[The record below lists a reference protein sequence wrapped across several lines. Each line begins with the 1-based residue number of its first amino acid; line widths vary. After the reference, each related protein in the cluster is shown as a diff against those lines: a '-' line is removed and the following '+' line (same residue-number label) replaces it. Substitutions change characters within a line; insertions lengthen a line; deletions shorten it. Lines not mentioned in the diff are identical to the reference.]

1 MNSPAILFE
10 IVALNRE
17 TLVTFYNKVFGWPAQ
32 GNTGS
37 TFIHFPPASRQLI
50 SIIAEAVP
58 GKPGWGKGV
67 TFYLQ
72 VDSLEATLDQI
83 KAHGGA
89 VVVTPMAV
97 DQEGFRFA
105 MFEDPECNL
114 IGLIE
119 LTSQDQRA

>member
-1 MNSPAILFE
+1 MASPAILFE

-17 TLVTFYNKVFGWPAQ
+17 VLVEFYAKVFGWP
-32 GNTGS
+32 GHGETGS
-37 TFIHFPPASRQLI
+37 SFLHFPAAARPLMGLI
-50 SIIAEAVP
+50 AKAIP
-58 GKPGWGKGV
+58 GRAGWGKGV

-72 VDSLEATLDQI
+72 VDSLEVTLEKI

-97 DQEGFRFA
+97 DTESFRFA
-105 MFEDPECNL
+105 MFEDPECNV

-119 LTSQDQRA
+119 LKLQEASS

>member
-1 MNSPAILFE
+1 MDSPAILFE

-17 TLVTFYNKVFGWPAQ
+17 TLVEFYTNVFGWPAQ

-37 TFIHFPPASRQLI
+37 TFIHFPPAPRQLI
-50 SIIAEAVP
+50 SIIAQAVP

-72 VDSLEATLDQI
+72 VESLKTTLEKI
-83 KAHGGA
+83 EAHGGA

-97 DQEGFRFA
+97 AQEGFCFA

-119 LTSQDQRA
+119 LKS